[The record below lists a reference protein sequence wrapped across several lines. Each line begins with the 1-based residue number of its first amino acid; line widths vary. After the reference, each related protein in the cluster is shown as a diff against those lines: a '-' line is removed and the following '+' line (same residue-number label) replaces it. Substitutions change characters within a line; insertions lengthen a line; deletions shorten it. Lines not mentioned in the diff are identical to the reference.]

1 MTSTVTPGPDPVT
14 QVDAYLASLRAAL
27 GSRDPFDVLRTT
39 PSELRRAI
47 EGLSPESLNTPEAPG
62 KWAIRDVVQHLADSE
77 LVGGYRFRMIL
88 AHDRPTL
95 TGYDQ
100 DLWASRLRYTEAD
113 VQIALDDFTGLRQ
126 ANLRL
131 LERASPT
138 ERKRVGIHTERGE
151 ESIAQLIPT
160 YAGHDIV
167 HLRQIARIRRAVGAN

>member
-1 MTSTVTPGPDPVT
+1 
-14 QVDAYLASLRAAL
+14 LHH
-27 GSRDPFDVLRTT
+27 
-39 PSELRRAI
+39 AI
-47 EGLSPESLNTPEAPG
+47 DGLSPESLNTPERPG

-88 AHDRPTL
+88 AQDRPTL

-100 DLWASRLRYTEAD
+100 DLWASRLRYAEVDAHT
-113 VQIALDDFTGLRQ
+113 ALEDFARLRQ

-138 ERKRVGIHTERGE
+138 ERKRIGIHTERGE

-167 HLRQIARIRRAVGAN
+167 HLRQIARIRRAVGAS